1 MSRIRR
7 AMSRLAG
14 RPRQSRP
21 ASSPEVARLE
31 GEIAELRRELDE
43 LRSEARRAAELY
55 DLVFEGLRREETAR

>member
-7 AMSRLAG
+7 AVSRLAG
-14 RPRQSRP
+14 RPRPSRP
-21 ASSPEVARLE
+21 ASSPEIMRLE

-55 DLVFEGLRREETAR
+55 DLVFEGIRREDAAR